1 MDCTIESAVHGEGN
15 EVDVGGA
22 HADYRPSVNPEVGLM
37 VDLL

>member
-1 MDCTIESAVHGEGN
+1 MDCTIESTAHSEGI

-22 HADYRPSVNPEVGLM
+22 HADYSPSVNPEVGLV